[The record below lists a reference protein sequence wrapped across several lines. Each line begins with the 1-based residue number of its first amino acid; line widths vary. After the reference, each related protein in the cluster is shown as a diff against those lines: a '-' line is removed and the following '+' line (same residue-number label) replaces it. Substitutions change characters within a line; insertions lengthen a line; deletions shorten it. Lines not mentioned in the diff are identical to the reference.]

1 MLGAPMSTKGDNP
14 FTPRPGRIRSGES
27 GGRAKTYLSR
37 MTKALS
43 ASGGA
48 RQSGLSRRPSPALRG
63 GRRRVI
69 VKARIVRMSTS
80 SAAALMAH
88 VAYIKRDAA
97 LSEQD
102 RGRVFD
108 RDSEDAGTKDF
119 VDAVSADRHHFR
131 FIISPEDGAEMADLK
146 PFVRDL
152 VSQIEKDL
160 ETRLEWV
167 SAIHHDTGRPHA
179 HLIIRGKR
187 EDGKDLVMPREYIS
201 HGIRE
206 RTEGLVTL
214 ELGPET
220 AFEQERKLNAEATVE
235 RLTRIDHFL
244 DRQAGEDH
252 LLELKNSPPKYRT
265 LHAARLRTLER
276 LGLAEKLGAGRWQL
290 DAKFKATL
298 KSLGER
304 GDIIKTMNRALAGTS
319 GRRLDPDAIFDRAD
333 PDGRSVSGS
342 VLQMGLTGEAHDRA
356 YAIIDGLDGRAVYTE
371 LGGAEQLAEI
381 RRGAIVTLSP
391 PDLEPKPSD
400 VTIDRIARKH
410 GGTYSAGLHQ
420 ADDPRASPAF
430 IAAHV
435 RRLEALRR
443 QGHVERSADAN
454 WTVPAEYLA
463 KVRVYERTQARLRS
477 LAVLVHSEMGLAEQS
492 TALGVTW
499 LDEAPSPSG
508 VPLGFGREVTDAQV
522 NRRAFLA
529 EIGIAANDGKAL
541 TQAQRMELM
550 RRDLAQAGRRLSEE
564 IGKPYSPAP
573 TRGHVDGIY
582 REPVSRVSGKFAVIE
597 RSQDFTIVPWREV
610 MERSRGMSVS
620 GMMRGGSVS
629 WKLSRGIGMS
639 D

>member
-1 MLGAPMSTKGDNP
+1 M
-14 FTPRPGRIRSGES
+14 
-27 GGRAKTYLSR
+27 
-37 MTKALS
+37 
-43 ASGGA
+43 
-48 RQSGLSRRPSPALRG
+48 
-63 GRRRVI
+63 
-69 VKARIVRMSTS
+69 
-80 SAAALMAH
+80 
-88 VAYIKRDAA
+88 AYIKRDTA
-97 LSEQD
+97 LSEKD
-102 RGRVFD
+102 RGQLFD
-108 RDSEDAGTKDF
+108 RDSEDAGTKEF
-119 VDAVSADRHHFR
+119 VDAVSEDRHHFR
-131 FIISPEDGAEMADLK
+131 FIISPEDGMEMADLK

-152 VSQIEKDL
+152 VGQMERDL

-167 SAIHHDTGRPHA
+167 GAIHQDTGRPHA
-179 HLIIRGKR
+179 HMIIRGKR
-187 EDGKDLVMPREYIS
+187 EDGTDLVIPREYIS

-206 RTEGLVTL
+206 RAGDLVTL

-220 AFEQERKLNAEATVE
+220 PLEQERKLHAEATAE

-252 LLELKNSPPKYRT
+252 LLELKDSPPKYRT

-276 LGLAEKLGAGRWQL
+276 LGLAEKLGSARWQL

-319 GRRLDPDAIFDRAD
+319 GRHLDADAIFDRSD
-333 PDGRSVSGS
+333 PEGRKVTGS
-342 VLQMGLTGEAHDRA
+342 VLQMGVTGESHDRA
-356 YAIIDGLDGRAVYTE
+356 YAIIDGLDGRAVYAE

-391 PDLEPKPSD
+391 PDLQPKPSD
-400 VTIDRIARKH
+400 VTIDRIARNH

-420 ADDPRASPAF
+420 ANDPRASPEF

-454 WTVPAEYLA
+454 WTVPENYLA
-463 KVRVYERTQARLRS
+463 KVRVYERSQTRS
-477 LAVLVHSEMGLAEQS
+477 RSIAMLVHSEMGLAEQ
-492 TALGVTW
+492 THALGVTW
-499 LDEAPSPSG
+499 LDEAPAPAG
-508 VPLGFGREVTDAQV
+508 VPLGFGREVADAQIK
-522 NRRAFLA
+522 RHLFLA

-541 TQAQRMELM
+541 TQAQKSELL
-550 RRDLAQAGRRLSEE
+550 RRDLAQAGRKLSEE

-597 RSQDFTIVPWREV
+597 RARDFAIVPWRNV
-610 MERSRGMSVS
+610 LERSRGMSVS

-629 WKLSRGIGMS
+629 WKLGRGLGGP

>member
-1 MLGAPMSTKGDNP
+1 MSTFGDDP
-14 FTPRPGRIRSGES
+14 FTPRPGRIRSGGS

-48 RQSGLSRRPSPALRG
+48 RRSGLSRRPSPALRG

-69 VKARIVRMSTS
+69 VKARIVRMSVS

-88 VAYIKRDAA
+88 MAYIKRDTA
-97 LSEQD
+97 LSEKD
-102 RGRVFD
+102 RGQLFD
-108 RDSEDAGTKDF
+108 RDSEDAGTKEF
-119 VDAVSADRHHFR
+119 VDAVSEDRHHFR
-131 FIISPEDGAEMADLK
+131 FIISPEDGMEMADLK

-152 VSQIEKDL
+152 VGQMEMDL

-167 SAIHHDTGRPHA
+167 GAIHHDTGRPHA

-206 RTEGLVTL
+206 RAENLVTL

-220 AFEQERKLNAEATVE
+220 ALEQERKLHAEATAE
-235 RLTRIDHFL
+235 RLTRIDQLL

-252 LLELKNSPPKYRT
+252 LLEMKDSPARYRT

-276 LGLAEKLGAGRWQL
+276 LGLAEKLGSARWQL

-319 GRRLDPDAIFDRAD
+319 GRHLDADAIFDRSD
-333 PDGRSVSGS
+333 PEGRKVTGS
-342 VLQMGLTGEAHDRA
+342 VLQMGLTGESHDRA
-356 YAIIDGLDGRAVYTE
+356 YAIIDGLDGRAVYAE

-391 PDLEPKPSD
+391 PDLQPKPSD
-400 VTIDRIARKH
+400 VTIDRIARNH

-420 ADDPRASPAF
+420 ANDPRASPEF

-454 WTVPAEYLA
+454 WTVPENYLA
-463 KVRVYERTQARLRS
+463 KVRVYERSQTRS
-477 LAVLVHSEMGLAEQS
+477 RSIAMLVHSEMGLAEQ
-492 TALGVTW
+492 THALGVTW
-499 LDEAPSPSG
+499 LDEAPAPAG
-508 VPLGFGREVTDAQV
+508 VPLGFGREVADAQIK
-522 NRRAFLA
+522 RHLFLA

-541 TQAQRMELM
+541 TQAQKSELL
-550 RRDLAQAGRRLSEE
+550 RRDLAQAGRKLSEE

-597 RSQDFTIVPWREV
+597 RARDFAIVPWRNV
-610 MERSRGMSVS
+610 LERSRGMSVS

-629 WKLSRGIGMS
+629 WKLGRGLGGP

>member
-1 MLGAPMSTKGDNP
+1 MSTEGDNP
-14 FTPRPGRIRSGES
+14 FTPRPGRIRSGGS
-27 GGRAKTYLSR
+27 GGRAKTYISR
-37 MTKALS
+37 MAKALA
-43 ASGGA
+43 ASGGT
-48 RQSGLSRRPSPALRG
+48 RRSGLSPRPSPALRG

-69 VKARIVRMSTS
+69 VKARIVRMSVS

-88 VAYIKRDAA
+88 VTYIKRDAA
-97 LSEQD
+97 LSERD
-102 RGRVFD
+102 RGRLFD
-108 RDSEDAGTKDF
+108 RNSEDAGTKDF
-119 VDAVSADRHHFR
+119 VDAVSGDRHHFR
-131 FIISPEDGAEMADLK
+131 FIISPEDGMEMADLK

-152 VSQIEKDL
+152 VGQMERDL

-167 SAIHHDTGRPHA
+167 GAIHQDTGRPHA
-179 HLIIRGKR
+179 HMIIRGKR
-187 EDGKDLVMPREYIS
+187 EDGTDLVIPREYIS

-206 RTEGLVTL
+206 RAGDLVTL

-220 AFEQERKLNAEATVE
+220 PLEQERKLHAEATAE

-252 LLELKNSPPKYRT
+252 LLELKDSPPKYRT

-276 LGLAEKLGAGRWQL
+276 LGLAEKLGSARWQL

-319 GRRLDPDAIFDRAD
+319 GRHLDADAIFDRSD
-333 PDGRSVSGS
+333 PEGRKVTGS
-342 VLQMGLTGEAHDRA
+342 VLQMGVTGESHDRA
-356 YAIIDGLDGRAVYTE
+356 YAIIDGLDGRAVYAE

-400 VTIDRIARKH
+400 VTIDRIARKN
-410 GGTYSAGLHQ
+410 GGNYSAGLHQ
-420 ADDPRASPAF
+420 DDDPRASPKF

-463 KVRVYERTQARLRS
+463 KVRVYERTQARFKS
-477 LAVLVHSEMGLAEQS
+477 VAMLVHSEIGLAAQVH
-492 TALGVTW
+492 ALGVTW
-499 LDEAPSPSG
+499 LDEAPSPAG
-508 VPLGFGREVTDAQV
+508 IPLGFGREVADAQV
-522 NRRAFLA
+522 KRRLFLA
-529 EIGIAANDGKAL
+529 EIGIAANDGKAM
-541 TQAQRMELM
+541 TQAQRMELI
-550 RRDLAQAGRRLSEE
+550 RRDLAQAGRTLSEE
-564 IGKPYSPAP
+564 IGKPYSLAPA
-573 TRGHVDGIY
+573 RGHVDGVY

-597 RSQDFTIVPWREV
+597 RARDFTIVPWRDV
-610 MERSRGMSVS
+610 LERSRGIQVS
-620 GMMRGGSVS
+620 GMMKGGSVS
-629 WKLSRGIGMS
+629 WKLGRGIGMS